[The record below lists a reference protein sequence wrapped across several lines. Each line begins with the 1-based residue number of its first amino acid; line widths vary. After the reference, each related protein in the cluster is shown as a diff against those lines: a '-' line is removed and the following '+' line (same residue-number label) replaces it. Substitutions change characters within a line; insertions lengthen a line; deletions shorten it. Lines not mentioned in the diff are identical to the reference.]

1 MIECDD
7 THTSPYKHT
16 YISERDFQYLS
27 MCFYVSVNNS
37 TTQLRVVVIKNT
49 SNKIKGLLRAGM
61 TRAESAFLKIA
72 CTVFPSNLKAY
83 LLIF

>member
-1 MIECDD
+1 
-7 THTSPYKHT
+7 
-16 YISERDFQYLS
+16 

-37 TTQLRVVVIKNT
+37 TTQLRAVVIKNT

-72 CTVFPSNLKAY
+72 CTVFPPNLKAY
-83 LLIF
+83 LLIFQAIANPISILLAARLCYQS